1 MRIAALQAARALRR
15 CGAPLRHM
23 ARRPRGHVT
32 YARNVMCKTRK
43 SAQDIGNTFASRH
56 RQLARATHIDFLTNY
71 VRYNIL
77 YNTEVTNMDAVSY
90 SDLRQKLK
98 SYLDKVYADNDPII
112 ITRKN
117 NENLVLLSMAEY
129 NSLIETNYLMANEAN
144 AKHLLKSIRQ
154 ARTGKASKRELIEK

>member
-1 MRIAALQAARALRR
+1 
-15 CGAPLRHM
+15 
-23 ARRPRGHVT
+23 
-32 YARNVMCKTRK
+32 
-43 SAQDIGNTFASRH
+43 
-56 RQLARATHIDFLTNY
+56 
-71 VRYNIL
+71 
-77 YNTEVTNMDAVSY
+77 MDAVSY

-129 NSLIETNYLMANEAN
+129 NSFMANEAN

-154 ARTGKASKRELIEK
+154 ARTGKVSKRKLIEK